1 MSLLKTAPRGV
12 VRSLEEIFAIAYAMA
27 REAAT
32 RYAQLAAR
40 ARAEGA
46 SDLADLFE
54 RLAEEKRSHEIS
66 VLQLSQQRSGKAP
79 DLADIRWEL
88 PQTFDDEAAGEL
100 AVSRLASAY
109 RVLSMAVRN
118 GERAFAF
125 WSYIAAEA
133 ETPEIRKAAEKMALQ
148 ELEHV
153 SLLRRARRQAYHA
166 ERAAHP
172 QDRPRSPTDRLAA
185 AAVLERRLAD
195 QLEGLAERL
204 VGDESLRAR
213 SLAAQSLTMADEVAS
228 VVSRDDGEAVED
240 LDVATAAERLVEE
253 YLDVADLSRDE
264 SIALLAQSLAKR
276 AISRLAWLH
285 ALAATDAAALRRR
298 S

>member
-32 RYAQLAAR
+32 RYAQLATR
-40 ARAEGA
+40 ARAEGV
-46 SDLADLFE
+46 SELADLFE
-54 RLAEEKRSHEIS
+54 RLAEEKRSHESS
-66 VLQLSQQRSGKAP
+66 VLQWSQQRSGKAP
-79 DLADIRWEL
+79 DLSDMRWKL
-88 PQTFDDEAAGEL
+88 PQIFDEEAAGEL

-118 GERAFAF
+118 EERAFAL

-148 ELEHV
+148 ELGHV

-228 VVSRDDGEAVED
+228 VASRDDGEAVED
-240 LDVATAAERLVEE
+240 LDVATAAERLVED